1 MTRTGKESYRRVPVK
16 HDKEKQCLRQ
26 NMAMQMYDE
35 GSNWHLKKL
44 ESETDGI
51 CVVVAANSWSYCL

>member
-1 MTRTGKESYRRVPVK
+1 
-16 HDKEKQCLRQ
+16 
-26 NMAMQMYDE
+26 MQTYDD
-35 GSNWHLKKL
+35 GLNWHLNEL